1 MAKLAPRDHVIDVT
15 LRQIGR
21 CRADVPVVLKA
32 MARMPHFEASIAI

>member
-21 CRADVPVVLKA
+21 CRADVPVV
-32 MARMPHFEASIAI
+32 FESDGAHAAF